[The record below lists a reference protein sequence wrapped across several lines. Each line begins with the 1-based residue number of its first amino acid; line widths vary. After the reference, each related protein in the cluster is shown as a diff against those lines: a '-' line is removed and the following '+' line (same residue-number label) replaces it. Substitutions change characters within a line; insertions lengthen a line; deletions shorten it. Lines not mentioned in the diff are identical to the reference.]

1 VTEFTYVYILLM
13 FLFFSGGQ
21 KIYFEGARL
30 DVIQNPGIIFKYRP
44 TNSEFVVVSLLLLAK
59 NIKKNVD
66 ASCYKSLLYLRPF
79 TPYTRRFTKAT

>member
-1 VTEFTYVYILLM
+1 M

-66 ASCYKSLLYLRPF
+66 ASCAHLLHTPDVLRRQRERLPW
-79 TPYTRRFTKAT
+79 